1 MPPKKKKKNTR
12 TDAALDAMRLYGFPD
27 DLIRTHLK
35 QLLKVYGQ
43 DHWFFIE
50 ENAYKVL
57 LDSILEQVEQD
68 AIPQPA
74 YKELHQQGDIGAGPS
89 REVPA
94 LPHSETETS
103 DIALQT
109 REGLETAS
117 QFNGGCDTA
126 SPTCKPDGGGGYLSL
141 QQGDIG
147 AGPSREV
154 PALPHSVTETS
165 DIALQTRGGLVTASQ
180 FNGDCDTASPTCKP
194 DGGGGYLS
202 PAGEVTDSN
211 QINLD
216 LNYFEKHFTAAI
228 KTSAVDQIRNANFSP
243 KHAIHSPQ
251 GVKIRRRRHHG
262 WIDSDE
268 EEDEVGLVELE
279 PMPLAP
285 ELASLLSEAKSGRQ
299 GGI

>member
-1 MPPKKKKKNTR
+1 MPPKKKQKNTR

-74 YKELHQQGDIGAGPS
+74 YKELHQGDIGAGTS

-94 LPHSETETS
+94 LPHSDKETS

-109 REGLETAS
+109 REGLD

-126 SPTCKPDGGGGYLSL
+126 LLTCKPDGGGGYLS
-141 QQGDIG
+141 
-147 AGPSREV
+147 
-154 PALPHSVTETS
+154 
-165 DIALQTRGGLVTASQ
+165 QT
-180 FNGDCDTASPTCKP
+180 
-194 DGGGGYLS
+194 
-202 PAGEVTDSN
+202 GEVTDPN
-211 QINLD
+211 QINWD

-228 KTSAVDQIRNANFSP
+228 ETSAVDQIGNANFSP
-243 KHAIHSPQ
+243 MHATHSPQ
-251 GVKIRRRRHHG
+251 GVKVRRRRHHG

-285 ELASLLSEAKSGRQ
+285 ALASLHSEARSGRQ

>member
-27 DLIRTHLK
+27 DLIRAHLK
-35 QLLKVYGQ
+35 QLLQVGFLLVYGQ

-74 YKELHQQGDIGAGPS
+74 YKELHQGDIGAGTS

-94 LPHSETETS
+94 LPHSDKETS

-109 REGLETAS
+109 REGLD

-126 SPTCKPDGGGGYLSL
+126 LLTCKPVELHPIIPVNFIFVSSLWYVDGGGGYLS
-141 QQGDIG
+141 
-147 AGPSREV
+147 
-154 PALPHSVTETS
+154 
-165 DIALQTRGGLVTASQ
+165 QT
-180 FNGDCDTASPTCKP
+180 
-194 DGGGGYLS
+194 
-202 PAGEVTDSN
+202 GEVTDPN
-211 QINLD
+211 QINWD

-228 KTSAVDQIRNANFSP
+228 ETSAVDQIGNANFSP
-243 KHAIHSPQ
+243 MHATHSPQ
-251 GVKIRRRRHHG
+251 GVKVRRRRHHG

-279 PMPLAP
+279 PMPLAQ
-285 ELASLLSEAKSGRQ
+285 ELASLHSEARSGRQ

>member
-74 YKELHQQGDIGAGPS
+74 FKELHQGDIGAGPS
-89 REVPA
+89 MEVPA
-94 LPHSETETS
+94 LPHSDTQTS
-103 DIALQT
+103 GIALLT
-109 REGLETAS
+109 TEGLETAS

-126 SPTCKPDGGGGYLSL
+126 SPTCKPDGGGGYLS
-141 QQGDIG
+141 
-147 AGPSREV
+147 
-154 PALPHSVTETS
+154 
-165 DIALQTRGGLVTASQ
+165 
-180 FNGDCDTASPTCKP
+180 PT
-194 DGGGGYLS
+194 
-202 PAGEVTDSN
+202 GEVTVSN

-228 KTSAVDQIRNANFSP
+228 ETSVVDQIENPKFSP
-243 KHAIHSPQ
+243 MHATHSPQ
-251 GVKIRRRRHHG
+251 GVKIRRRHHHG

-285 ELASLLSEAKSGRQ
+285 ELTSLLSEATSGRQ